1 MYFYATAMEMA
12 LVTTCLSLVTVTM
25 VMGSLL
31 SPVCPASNCQSPQ
44 RPGRFLL
51 HAVSSAGSL
60 ADEHYWIMKT
70 LSGWTNEW
78 GPQTSPP
85 PLARTGTLSARA
97 ILYEPP
103 TFWDLSLQI
112 GNVAKASVSL
122 DVTWSGLSV
131 DKPGTLQTM
140 NNARMLIGGERVLW

>member
-1 MYFYATAMEMA
+1 MHPEVF
-12 LVTTCLSLVTVTM
+12 LSLSSLR
-25 VMGSLL
+25 GSLWPPL
-31 SPVCPASNCQSPQ
+31 SLSASLCLTLPFSSP
-44 RPGRFLL
+44 
-51 HAVSSAGSL
+51 SSPHLG
-60 ADEHYWIMKT
+60 H
-70 LSGWTNEW
+70 
-78 GPQTSPP
+78 QTSPP